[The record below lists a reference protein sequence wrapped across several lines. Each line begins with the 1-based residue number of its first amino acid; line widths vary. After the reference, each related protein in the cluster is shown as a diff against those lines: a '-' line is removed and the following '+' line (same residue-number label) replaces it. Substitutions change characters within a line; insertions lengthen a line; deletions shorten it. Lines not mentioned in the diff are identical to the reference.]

1 MNDDVECNARVTSH
15 HKKLSIQRISRMRD
29 RVFQCCHHVQAYVGP
44 QGASAGPA
52 APPTSAHVFS
62 FGSAL
67 QETRILTLPSQKNS
81 RITASQQSGCTRHVE
96 RPLPHESKPASRGRA
111 VLTILFTGL
120 SH

>member
-29 RVFQCCHHVQAYVGP
+29 RVFQCCHHVQAYVDP

-81 RITASQQSGCTRHVE
+81 RMLLHSNRAAPAMSKGLCRTSPS
-96 RPLPHESKPASRGRA
+96 RPRVAEP
-111 VLTILFTGL
+111 F
-120 SH
+120 